1 MVVSSNLTQ
10 RLWTESPQVVS
21 ERLKIVSAKK
31 LTTLTKTSD
40 NIYISVILSV
50 AEGSC
55 QTISYLTS
63 VRSFGCAQD
72 DKIISLKSCT
82 KSAQFLL
89 ADWDNKKFLFSV
101 FAGLI
106 VVSLRKIHVMVGC
119 AMRTKMPSTKH
130 LTYWLGLTCNNI
142 NC

>member
-1 MVVSSNLTQ
+1 MSRYDLTDTQ

-31 LTTLTKTSD
+31 LTRFTKTSD
-40 NIYISVILSV
+40 NIYISVILSA

-89 ADWDNKKFLFSV
+89 ADWDNKIKNNSPQRHEGEGTEKNIF
-101 FAGLI
+101 FALKT
-106 VVSLRKIHVMVGC
+106 KIYCQCKLSDVC
-119 AMRTKMPSTKH
+119 CK
-130 LTYWLGLTCNNI
+130 
-142 NC
+142 